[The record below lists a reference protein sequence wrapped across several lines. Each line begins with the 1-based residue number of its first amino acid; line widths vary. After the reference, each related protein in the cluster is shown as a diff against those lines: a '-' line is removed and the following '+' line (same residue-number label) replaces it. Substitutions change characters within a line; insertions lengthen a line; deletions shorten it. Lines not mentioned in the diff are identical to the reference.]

1 MDSIYDPRVE
11 EQYVYEGTLRSLEQ
25 MVKEA
30 DSIAQL
36 GKNAIKRLQ
45 DEEASG
51 SKHLV
56 PAELFMR
63 TIRGLRNLYLA
74 VDEAAN
80 FNRYHRT
87 RKGLPPIKDI
97 TADIVLVHETEDVV
111 IVASPHF
118 PRRRYNKTDIA
129 NFEDSAMR
137 SLRNS
142 ERKFIHHG
150 KVDLYIIPAYPS
162 EASPYETIDCDN
174 LNTKS
179 IGDPLCDH
187 IRIDDNCLCVHWHM
201 FGLRSDE
208 IEPFV
213 YTVAMRKGEKTL
225 SESEAISLIKEAD
238 FASNIP
244 KNPNLENLI

>member
-1 MDSIYDPRVE
+1 MDSIYDPKVE
-11 EQYVYEGTLRSLEQ
+11 EQYIYEGTLRSLEQ

-36 GKNAIKRLQ
+36 GENAIKRLQ

-56 PAELFMR
+56 PAELFMS
-63 TIRGLRNLYLA
+63 TIR
-74 VDEAAN
+74 
-80 FNRYHRT
+80 
-87 RKGLPPIKDI
+87 
-97 TADIVLVHETEDVV
+97 
-111 IVASPHF
+111 
-118 PRRRYNKTDIA
+118 
-129 NFEDSAMR
+129 
-137 SLRNS
+137 
-142 ERKFIHHG
+142 
-150 KVDLYIIPAYPS
+150 
-162 EASPYETIDCDN
+162 
-174 LNTKS
+174 
-179 IGDPLCDH
+179 
-187 IRIDDNCLCVHWHM
+187 
-201 FGLRSDE
+201 GLRSDE